1 MSVIDRTAIPPDQR
15 VVSARDWIGFY
26 AMVVGMFMAILDIQ
40 IVASSL
46 SQIQAGISASADE
59 VSWVQTAYL
68 IAEVVMIPLS
78 GWLAR
83 VVSTRWLFFVSSV
96 TFTLAS
102 ALCAFA
108 WNIESM
114 IVLRAVQGFLGGAMI
129 PTVFATS
136 FMLFPPRMQAGV
148 SVLIGLTATM
158 APTLGPTLGGYL
170 TDLWSWHWLFL
181 INVVPGA
188 IVSVTVLVFVNV
200 DRPRLHLLKGFDLAG
215 VVFIALFLGSMQYVL
230 EEGARNDW
238 FDDVRIVAFTALMVL
253 AGIAF
258 IWRELTCEHPVVDL
272 RAFGD
277 RNFLVGCVFSFI
289 IGTGL
294 YGSVY
299 VIPLYLGRVQGYSSL
314 DIGLTMMVTGLFQ
327 FLSAPLA
334 GNLAR
339 HMDLRAM
346 LALGLGLFGT
356 GLWLN
361 SHLTSEWGYW
371 DLFLPQA
378 VRGLSLM
385 FCMVPVNAVALG
397 HLPPDKVQNASGLY
411 NLMRNTGGAVGL
423 AAITT
428 AVGSR
433 VDLHM
438 ARLGER
444 VTEANLEAVTRLSN
458 MAARYADL
466 IPGDPNQA
474 ALRSLYRIVKQQAT
488 TMAYGDVLLVMS
500 LVFAGGL
507 LLMPLVHKVG
517 HPSAKGGGGG
527 GH

>member
-1 MSVIDRTAIPPDQR
+1 MSHMAADRMAIPPDQR
-15 VVSARDWIGFY
+15 VVSGRDWVGFI

-46 SQIQAGISASADE
+46 AQIQAGISASADE

-78 GWLAR
+78 GWMAR
-83 VVSTRWLFFVSSV
+83 VFSTRWLFFTSSIA
-96 TFTLAS
+96 FTAAS

-114 IVLRAVQGFLGGAMI
+114 IVLRAIQGFLGGAMI
-129 PTVFATS
+129 PTVFATA
-136 FMLFPPRMQAGV
+136 FTLFPPRMSAGV
-148 SVLIGLTATM
+148 SVLIGLVATM
-158 APTLGPTLGGYL
+158 APTIGPTLGGWL

-181 INVVPGA
+181 INVVPGLA
-188 IVSVTVLVFVNV
+188 VSLVVLAFVSF
-200 DRPRLHLLKGFDLAG
+200 DRPKLHLLKGFDLG
-215 VVFIALFLGSMQYVL
+215 GIVLIALFLGSLQYVL
-230 EEGARNDW
+230 EEGPRNDW
-238 FDDVRIVAFTALMVL
+238 FDDAAIVIFTAVVAV

-258 IWRELTCEHPVVDL
+258 VWHELTCKAPVVEL
-272 RAFGD
+272 RAFAD
-277 RNFLVGCVFSFI
+277 RNFLVGCIFSFI
-289 IGTGL
+289 LGIGL

-299 VIPLYLGRVQGYSSL
+299 VVPLFLGRVRGYSSL
-314 DIGLTMMVTGLFQ
+314 EIGLTMMVTGLFQ

-339 HMDLRAM
+339 HMDLRLM
-346 LALGLGLFGT
+346 LGMGLGLFGT

-385 FCMVPVNAVALG
+385 FCMVPINTVALG

-428 AVGSR
+428 LLSHR
-433 VDLHM
+433 TDLHM
-438 ARLGER
+438 ARLGEAL
-444 VTEANLEAVTRLSN
+444 TLNNLEAVTRLQN
-458 MAARYADL
+458 MADRFATL
-466 IPGDPNQA
+466 IPGDPDQA
-474 ALRSLYRIVKQQAT
+474 ALRSLYQMTRQQAMT
-488 TMAYGDVLLVMS
+488 LSFGDVLLCMS
-500 LVFAGGL
+500 AVFAAGL
-507 LLMPLVHKVG
+507 MLMPLVHKVR
-517 HPSAKGGGGG
+517 HPSAGGG

>member
-1 MSVIDRTAIPPDQR
+1 MSHFDRTAIPPDQR

-83 VVSTRWLFFVSSV
+83 VISTRWLFFTSCV

-114 IVLRAVQGFLGGAMI
+114 IVLRAIQGFLGGAMI

-136 FMLFPPRMQAGV
+136 FILFPPRMQAGV

-158 APTLGPTLGGYL
+158 APTLGPTLGGWL
-170 TDLWSWHWLFL
+170 TDVLSWHWLFL
-181 INVVPGA
+181 INVLPGLA
-188 IVSVTVLVFVNV
+188 VAAVVALFVDV
-200 DRPRLHLLKGFDLAG
+200 DKPRLHLLKGFDLGG
-215 VVFIALFLGSMQYVL
+215 VVLIALFLGSMQYVL

-238 FDDVRIVAFTALMVL
+238 FADMHIVAFTALMVA
-253 AGIAF
+253 AGIGF
-258 IWRELTCEHPVVDL
+258 VWRELTFEHPVVEL
-272 RAFGD
+272 RAFSD

-289 IGTGL
+289 IGIGL

-299 VIPLYLGRVQGYSSL
+299 VVPLYLGRVRGYSSL

-339 HMDLRAM
+339 HMDLRIM
-346 LALGLGLFGT
+346 LAIGLGLFGT

-371 DLFLPQA
+371 ELFLPQA

-385 FCMVPVNAVALG
+385 FCMVPINAVALG
-397 HLPPDKVQNASGLY
+397 HLPPQKVQNASGLY

-428 AVGSR
+428 AVGHR
-433 VDLHM
+433 LDLHLL
-438 ARLGER
+438 RLGER
-444 VTEANLEAVTRLSN
+444 LTEGNLEAVTRLAN
-458 MAARYADL
+458 MAARYTDL
-466 IPGDPNQA
+466 IPGDPDRA
-474 ALRSLYRIVKQQAT
+474 ALLALYRITKQQAL
-488 TMAYGDVLLVMS
+488 TMAYGDVLLLMS
-500 LVFAGGL
+500 SVFGFAL
-507 LLMPLVHKVG
+507 LLMPLVHKVR
-517 HPSAKGGGGG
+517 HPSSGG

>member
-1 MSVIDRTAIPPDQR
+1 MTAIDRHAIPPDQR
-15 VVSARDWIGFY
+15 VVTARDWIGFY

-83 VVSTRWLFFVSSV
+83 VVSTRWLFFASCV
-96 TFTLAS
+96 TFTIAS
-102 ALCAFA
+102 TLCAAA

-114 IVLRAVQGFLGGAMI
+114 IVLRAIQGFLGGAMI

-136 FMLFPPRMQAGV
+136 FIMFPPRMQAGV
-148 SVLIGLTATM
+148 SIMIGLTATM
-158 APTLGPTLGGYL
+158 APTLGPTLGGWL
-170 TDLWSWHWLFL
+170 TDTWSWHWLFL
-181 INVVPGA
+181 INVLPGM
-188 IVSVTVLVFVNV
+188 IVATVVLTFVNV
-200 DRPRLHLLKGFDLAG
+200 DRPRLELLKGFDLGG
-215 VVFIALFLGSMQYVL
+215 VVLIALFLGSMQYIL
-230 EEGARNDW
+230 EEGPREDW
-238 FDDVRIVAFTALMVL
+238 FEDRTIVLFATVMAL

-258 IWRELTCEHPVVDL
+258 VWRELTCEHPVVDL

-277 RNFLVGCVFSFI
+277 RNFVVGCVFSFI

-299 VIPLYLGRVQGYSSL
+299 VIPLYLGRVRGYSSL

-327 FLSAPLA
+327 LLSAPLA
-334 GNLAR
+334 GNLAK
-339 HMDLRAM
+339 HMDLRYM
-346 LALGLGLFGT
+346 LAMGLGLFGT

-371 DLFLPQA
+371 ELFLPQA

-385 FCMVPVNAVALG
+385 FCFVPVNTVALG
-397 HLPPDKVQNASGLY
+397 HLPPHQVQNASGLY
-411 NLMRNTGGAVGL
+411 NLMRNTGGAVAL

-428 AVGSR
+428 TVSHR
-433 VDLHM
+433 VDMHM
-438 ARLGER
+438 LRLGER
-444 VTEANLEAVTRLSN
+444 LTETNMEAVDMLQSLSSRF
-458 MAARYADL
+458 AGL
-466 IPGDPNQA
+466 IPGDPDKA
-474 ALRSLYRIVKQQAT
+474 ALLKLYGLARQQAM
-488 TMAYGDVLLVMS
+488 TMAFGDALLCMA
-500 LVFAGGL
+500 LVFAFGL

-517 HPSAKGGGGG
+517 HPSAGGGS
-527 GH
+527 H

>member
-1 MSVIDRTAIPPDQR
+1 MTTADRLSIPPDQR
-15 VVSARDWIGFY
+15 VVTARDWIGFY

-46 SQIQAGISASADE
+46 GQIQAGISASADE

-83 VVSTRWLFFVSSV
+83 VVSTRWLFFASCL
-96 TFTLAS
+96 TFTFAS

-136 FMLFPPRMQAGV
+136 FILFPPRMQAGV
-148 SVLIGLTATM
+148 SVMIGLTATM
-158 APTLGPTLGGYL
+158 APTLGPTLGGWL
-170 TDLWSWHWLFL
+170 TDMWSWHWLFL
-181 INVVPGA
+181 VNVVPGL
-188 IVSVTVLVFVNV
+188 IVATLVVTFVDV
-200 DRPRLHLLKGFDLAG
+200 DRPRLHMLKGFDLAG
-215 VVFIALFLGSMQYVL
+215 VLLIALFLGSMQYVL
-230 EEGARNDW
+230 EEGPREDW
-238 FDDVRIVAFTALMVL
+238 FEDASIVLFTALMVT
-253 AGIAF
+253 AGIGF
-258 IWRELTCEHPVVDL
+258 VWRELTCAHPVVDL
-272 RAFGD
+272 TAFGD
-277 RNFLVGCVFSFI
+277 RNFWMGCVFSFI
-289 IGTGL
+289 LGIGL

-299 VIPLYLGRVQGYSSL
+299 VIPLYLGRVRGYSSL
-314 DIGLTMMVTGLFQ
+314 DIGITMMVTGLFQ
-327 FLSAPLA
+327 LLSAPLA
-334 GNLAR
+334 GNLAK
-339 HMDLRAM
+339 HVDLRVM
-346 LALGLGLFGT
+346 LAAGLGLFGT

-371 DLFLPQA
+371 ELFLPQA

-385 FCMVPVNAVALG
+385 FCFVPINTVALG
-397 HLPPDKVQNASGLY
+397 HLPPDRVQNASGLY

-428 AVGSR
+428 LLSHR
-433 VDLHM
+433 VDMHL

-444 VTEANLEAVTRLSN
+444 LTAANLEAMAMLQNLSDRF
-458 MAARYADL
+458 ATL
-466 IPGDPNQA
+466 IPGDPDKA
-474 ALRSLYRIVKQQAT
+474 ALAKLYGLARQQAMT
-488 TMAYGDVLLVMS
+488 LAYGDVLLCMS
-500 LVFAGGL
+500 LVFAFGL
-507 LLMPLVHKVG
+507 TLMPLVHKVG
-517 HPSAKGGGGG
+517 HPSAGGG

>member
-1 MSVIDRTAIPPDQR
+1 MTHIDRTSIPPDQR
-15 VVSARDWIGFY
+15 VVTTRDWIGFY

-83 VVSTRWLFFVSSV
+83 VLSTRWLFFASCV
-96 TFTLAS
+96 TFTIAS
-102 ALCAFA
+102 ALCAMA
-108 WNIESM
+108 WSVESM
-114 IVLRAVQGFLGGAMI
+114 IVLRGIQGFLGGAMI
-129 PTVFATS
+129 PLVFSTS
-136 FMLFPPRMQAGV
+136 YILFPPRMQAGV
-148 SVLIGLTATM
+148 SVIIGLTATM

-181 INVVPGA
+181 INVVPGT
-188 IVSVTVLVFVNV
+188 IVAFVVLAFVNI
-200 DRPRLHLLKGFDLAG
+200 DRPRLELLKGFDLAG

-230 EEGARNDW
+230 EEGPREDW
-238 FDDVRIVAFTALMVL
+238 FEDPTIAVFTVVMVV

-258 IWRELTCEHPVVDL
+258 LWRELTCDHPVVDL
-272 RAFGD
+272 RAFAD

-289 IGTGL
+289 IGIGL

-299 VIPLYLGRVQGYSSL
+299 VIPLYLGRVQGYSSI

-346 LALGLGLFGT
+346 LGIGLGLFGT

-385 FCMVPVNAVALG
+385 FCMVPINAVALG
-397 HLPPDKVQNASGLY
+397 HLPPNKVQNASGLY

-428 AVGSR
+428 MVSNR
-433 VDLHM
+433 IDLHM
-438 ARLGER
+438 SRLGESL
-444 VTEANLEAVTRLSN
+444 TQANLEAVTRLES
-458 MAARYADL
+458 MSSRYATL
-466 IPGDPNQA
+466 IPGDPDQA
-474 ALRSLYRIVKQQAT
+474 ALRALYNITKQQAT
-488 TMAYGDVLLVMS
+488 TLSYGDVLLVMS
-500 LVFAGGL
+500 MVFAFGL
-507 LLMPLVHKVG
+507 MLMPFVHKVG
-517 HPSAKGGGGG
+517 HPSAAGGG

>member
-1 MSVIDRTAIPPDQR
+1 MTHVDRTTIPPDQR
-15 VVSARDWIGFY
+15 VVSLRDWIGFY

-78 GWLAR
+78 GWMAR
-83 VVSTRWLFFVSSV
+83 VVSTRWLFFASCV
-96 TFTLAS
+96 TFTIAS

-129 PTVFATS
+129 PMVFSTS
-136 FMLFPPRMQAGV
+136 YILFPPRMQAGV

-188 IVSVTVLVFVNV
+188 IVAVVVLFFVNV
-200 DRPRLHLLKGFDLAG
+200 DRPRLELLKGFDLAG

-230 EEGARNDW
+230 EEGPRNDW
-238 FDDVRIVAFTALMVL
+238 FDDIRIVGFTTVMVVG
-253 AGIAF
+253 AVAF
-258 IWRELTCEHPVVDL
+258 IWRELVCDHPVVDL
-272 RAFGD
+272 RAFTD

-289 IGTGL
+289 IGIGL

-299 VIPLYLGRVQGYSSL
+299 VIPLYLGRVRGYSSL

-346 LALGLGLFGT
+346 LAMGLGLFGT

-371 DLFLPQA
+371 EMFLPQA

-397 HLPPDKVQNASGLY
+397 HLPPNKVQNASGLY

-428 AVGSR
+428 AVSHR

-438 ARLGER
+438 ARLGESL
-444 VTEANLEAVTRLSN
+444 TQANLEAVTRLST
-458 MAARYADL
+458 MAERYATL
-466 IPGDPNQA
+466 IPGDPDRA
-474 ALRSLYRIVKQQAT
+474 ALLALYRITKTQAT
-488 TMAYGDVLLVMS
+488 TMAYGDVLLS
-500 LVFAGGL
+500 IALVFAFGL
-507 LLMPLVHKVG
+507 ALMPFVHKVG

-527 GH
+527 H